1 MAKYTQ
7 TIKEYCE
14 SVYLAQQLSIN
25 PDAKPWNVITTMDDS
40 DYYRIVSDYIFPTD
54 WPFYNTTAADKTE
67 FVEEW
72 TDKFLYHEIGQDS
85 MGRFRHVLKAWL
97 RTNMVYFERLYS
109 SDIASVAD
117 VINNIDVWTTRTG
130 ELSKKTGSLSRSG
143 STTYGRTDTFTP
155 GRVNKNSIVALG
167 ATATERELSQT
178 AESGQET
185 NVASGTDTNGYTD
198 TYNNLADSQNVTEHR
213 AGKDGSDVAAAV
225 ERFRA
230 LILDLNSQIFDKMQA
245 DGLFMLV
252 W

>member
-25 PDAKPWNVITTMDDS
+25 PDAKPWNVITSMDDS
-40 DYYRIVSDYIFPTD
+40 DYYRIVSDYVFPTD
-54 WPFYNTTAADKTE
+54 WPFYNDTAADKKE

-97 RTNMVYFERLYS
+97 RTNMIYFARLYS

-143 STTYGRTDTFTP
+143 S
-155 GRVNKNSIVALG
+155 KNSIVALG
-167 ATATERELSQT
+167 TAATERELSQT
-178 AESGQET
+178 AESGQE
-185 NVASGTDTNGYTD
+185 VSAASGTDTNGYTD
-198 TYNNLADSQNVTEHR
+198 TYNNLTDAQNVTEHR